1 MHKYLTAA
9 GFSTLDTER
18 KVYEFLEEQVIREE
32 NLTDRAALM
41 EGCSLREYRLAA
53 ADHIGICAGVL
64 DLGTEAPGSII
75 IIPTSTRRRSP
86 PESSAPWSGIRSGR
100 TMQG

>member
-41 EGCSLREYRLAA
+41 EGCSLREYRLPSNS
-53 ADHIGICAGVL
+53 GYAGRHC
-64 DLGTEAPGSII
+64 
-75 IIPTSTRRRSP
+75 RR
-86 PESSAPWSGIRSGR
+86 AHN
-100 TMQG
+100 